1 MPKSEKAA
9 LNAKKTVR
17 LIAQLFDLYGIDRSL
32 NRDRSRDG
40 ERFELV
46 LYCAVR
52 DGLIRLPRKRG
63 APAKWKGQ
71 LGLELI
77 EAIESL
83 QAMSGPTIP
92 KNKVA
97 LQKAIESLR
106 AGTPPSRL
114 KPLSVAKA
122 IKTLQ
127 DKYPEKWGCYECDDL
142 QKRYY
147 EAKKVWDYGTRL
159 MILADPRHIKDP
171 ENS

>member
-63 APAKWKGQ
+63 APG
-71 LGLELI
+71 
-77 EAIESL
+77 
-83 QAMSGPTIP
+83 
-92 KNKVA
+92 
-97 LQKAIESLR
+97 
-106 AGTPPSRL
+106 
-114 KPLSVAKA
+114 
-122 IKTLQ
+122 
-127 DKYPEKWGCYECDDL
+127 
-142 QKRYY
+142 
-147 EAKKVWDYGTRL
+147 
-159 MILADPRHIKDP
+159 
-171 ENS
+171 